1 MFKKSTEREDWEFS
15 EKYNFYLPT
24 FSEILS
30 IPKEYRKQYYELAPC
45 VEAYI
50 ELRYEHFED
59 LLMYSLM
66 FRNVVVCYLP
76 EDFLFFAEKKKE
88 IVGYRSKVAANPE
101 NLRHKVVELY
111 FKYGL
116 FFEAYCEKKFGIKMF
131 QRTLPPGGVE
141 FSYESYLKAKEG
153 NYDSTFCVNDLTEQQ
168 CQLILQDANELITAY
183 GFCSIPAPIPK
194 CETKFEFVK
203 EIACP
208 LYNSNTL
215 KERCLR
221 TFLRR
226 NTNYNEGLILS
237 SELEKQINEIRSIDI
252 YDDKEGRIAKL
263 RAEISTIDSHPL
275 ELVRNLI
282 PKEKV
287 SQIEELNKQITEIKN
302 ELRNRRDGLI
312 KKLTDELFSN
322 SVSWNY
328 LYIHQHE
335 LQNFITHV
343 YTVIYNRQI
352 NHPVK
357 GQYEWEES
365 LRYTT
370 TASKA
375 CSEKLVEAY
384 FYKCE
389 IDRPPL
395 STHVKD
401 RIKRSVESSVRVD
414 IPRWVDCVQ
423 NYLEPGRK
431 ERRIERKKQE
441 EKERKEREEK
451 AEAARY
457 NLRNSHPQDIK
468 IKFIP
473 STHTYE
479 VDGVCLDSVTTFVT
493 NCFPKFNA
501 ELYAKRKADRLGI
514 NYKEI
519 LDEWEKKG
527 QESRDLGTAMHKKIE
542 DYYLGKEPSDDET
555 FKLFLMFANRI
566 KLKPYRTEWAI
577 YDWEYKI
584 AGTIDFVD
592 YQNEEYI
599 IYDWKR
605 SDKLISGNGLPIK
618 KNQYDEKAL
627 PPIDHLDDS
636 PYYHYALQLSLYK
649 FILERNYNIKVS
661 KLRLGIFHPTYHKP
675 YILEIPYLEDEIN
688 TLFELKSEVI
698 F

>member
-1 MFKKSTEREDWEFS
+1 MLKKSTEREDWEFS

-24 FSEILS
+24 FSRILD
-30 IPKEYRKQYYELAPC
+30 IAKEYRKQYYELVPC

-66 FRNVVVCYLP
+66 FRNVAVCFLP
-76 EDFLFFAEKKKE
+76 EDYLFFAERKKE

-183 GFCSIPAPIPK
+183 GFCSISMYIPR

-203 EIACP
+203 EIVCP
-208 LYNSNTL
+208 LYNSNSI
-215 KERCLR
+215 KGRCLR

-237 SELEKQINEIRSIDI
+237 SELEKQI
-252 YDDKEGRIAKL
+252 
-263 RAEISTIDSHPL
+263 
-275 ELVRNLI
+275 
-282 PKEKV
+282 
-287 SQIEELNKQITEIKN
+287 TEIKY
-302 ELRNRRDGLI
+302 ELRNRRDELI

-395 STHVKD
+395 STPVKD
-401 RIKRSVESSVRVD
+401 RIKRSVEGSVRVD

-501 ELYAKRKADRLGI
+501 ELYAKRKADRLGV

-584 AGTIDFVD
+584 AGTIDFID

-688 TLFELKSEVI
+688 SLFELKSEVI